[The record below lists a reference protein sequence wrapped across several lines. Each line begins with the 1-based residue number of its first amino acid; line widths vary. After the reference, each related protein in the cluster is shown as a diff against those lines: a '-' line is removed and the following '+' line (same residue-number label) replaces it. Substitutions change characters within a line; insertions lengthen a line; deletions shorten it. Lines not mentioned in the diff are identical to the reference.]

1 VRLPKK
7 FNVPK
12 SVFCPRLFSQASAT
26 PRPENSDSEKND
38 TLFALDTQ
46 IAIIK
51 SYKRTGN
58 IFWDVQSKHIIF
70 A

>member
-12 SVFCPRLFSQASAT
+12 SVS
-26 PRPENSDSEKND
+26 ENSDSEEND
-38 TLFALDTQ
+38 ALFALDTQ

-51 SYKRTGN
+51 SYKRTVTFFGMYN
-58 IFWDVQSKHIIF
+58 PNTLSLLRTLISVLFT
-70 A
+70 